1 VISSSHNL
9 PRVFSANMTSNQAWD
24 TASVEEKKHDV
35 IHDEGDAAS
44 QANVLVVT
52 PEDVSRL
59 ASFTYVRKSSC
70 RR

>member
-1 VISSSHNL
+1 MISSSHNHS
-9 PRVFSANMTSNQAWD
+9 RVFSANMTSNQAWD

-59 ASFTYVRKSSC
+59 ASFTYVSC

>member
-1 VISSSHNL
+1 MISSSHKHS
-9 PRVFSANMTSNQAWD
+9 RVFSVNMTSNQAWD

-52 PEDVSRL
+52 PEDVSRS
-59 ASFTYVRKSSC
+59 ASFAT
-70 RR
+70 

>member
-1 VISSSHNL
+1 
-9 PRVFSANMTSNQAWD
+9 MTSNQAWD

-52 PEDVSRL
+52 PEDVSRS
-59 ASFTYVRKSSC
+59 ASFAT
-70 RR
+70 